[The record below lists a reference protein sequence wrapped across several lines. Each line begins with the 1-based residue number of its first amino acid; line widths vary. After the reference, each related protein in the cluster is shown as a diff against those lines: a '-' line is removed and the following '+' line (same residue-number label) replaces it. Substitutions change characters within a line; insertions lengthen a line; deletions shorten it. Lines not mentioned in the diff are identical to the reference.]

1 MFTGIIQEV
10 GSVHSIQ
17 PIGGGV
23 QLTIQAS
30 QVASELRVNDS
41 ISINGVCQTVV
52 RREGELFTVVAVEE
66 TLLKTT
72 LGSLKPLARV
82 NLELAMKLSDRL
94 GGHLVSGHVDCVGQ
108 IESIEQ
114 RETSW
119 LFRILIP
126 VGFERYVIPVGS
138 IAIDGVSL
146 TVASVEGP
154 IVVVSIIPHTMENTI
169 FASYKPNS
177 HVNLEFDMIGKYIE
191 KLAAVKNDVA
201 GRNSVSNEQLKNWCY
216 DV

>member
-10 GSVHSIQ
+10 GNVHSIQ

-23 QLTIQAS
+23 QLTVQSS
-30 QVASELRVNDS
+30 QLASELQVNDS

-52 RREGELFTVVAVEE
+52 QREGNLFTVVAVEE
-66 TLLKTT
+66 TLIKTT
-72 LGSLKPLARV
+72 LGRLRPQSRT
-82 NLELAMKLSDRL
+82 NLELPMKLTDRL

-119 LFRILIP
+119 LFRILMP
-126 VGFERYVIPVGS
+126 VQFERYVIPVGS

-177 HVNLEFDMIGKYIE
+177 HVNLEFDMVGKYIE
-191 KLAAVKNDVA
+191 KLIAVKNNVTD
-201 GRNSVSNEQLKNWCY
+201 RNFISTDQLKNWGY